1 MGNSTSSRHRPA
13 RSNCRAKRGG
23 GTGAGLATTGVSSVS
38 STGLAPVR
46 VLANDGRGTSIFGRS
61 TGRAAAVCSGA
72 SACGADTTGASTSGS
87 GMSSSSGRDG
97 AAKGNSVRGSQLTT
111 CMAFK

>member
-1 MGNSTSSRHRPA
+1 MGNSTSSRQRPA

-23 GTGAGLATTGVSSVS
+23 GTTGALTTTGASSAS

-46 VLANDGRGTSIFGRS
+46 VLASDGRGTSIFTRS
-61 TGRAAAVCSGA
+61 AGLTTGVTGV
-72 SACGADTTGASTSGS
+72 SATTAGTTGAASAGS
-87 GMSSSSGRDG
+87 GISSSSGRDG